1 MDLNSAIQ
9 KHAAW
14 KFKFRSAI
22 LNGEHLDDASI
33 SKDDQCELG
42 KWLHSQAGAYAQKPA
57 LAKCASA
64 HAEFHRLASCIAG
77 AINDK
82 RKDEAEKML
91 AYDSAFSRASTEVCV
106 AIVELQTSIR

>member
-1 MDLNSAIQ
+1 MDLNNAIQ

-22 LNGEHLDDASI
+22 LSGEQLDAVSI

-42 KWLHSQAGAYAQKPA
+42 KWLHSHAGVYSQKQA

-64 HAEFHRLASCIAG
+64 HAEFHRLASRVAI

-82 RKDEAEKML
+82 HKDEAEKML
-91 AYDSAFSRASTEVCV
+91 AYDSTFSRVSSEVCV
-106 AIVELQTSIR
+106 AIVELKTMIR